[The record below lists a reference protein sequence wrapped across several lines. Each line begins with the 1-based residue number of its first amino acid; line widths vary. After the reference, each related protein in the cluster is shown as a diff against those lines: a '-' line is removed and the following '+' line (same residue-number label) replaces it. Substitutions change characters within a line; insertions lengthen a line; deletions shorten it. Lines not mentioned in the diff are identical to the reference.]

1 MNIACH
7 YLILSY
13 IVFKKLRG
21 LTQNTQW
28 EAQMFFTKAGPRLLQ
43 GICVKV
49 KVILSPGRVD
59 AGARVRDEDEMSSS
73 DCQSDQQRSQASCRL
88 NIIKGYFTP
97 NDSKWTNE
105 RGENEFD
112 LRKETIWTS
121 CFQWVTQNDSNS
133 GAKMTNHNKN
143 VLDQ

>member
-13 IVFKKLRG
+13 IVFKKFRG

-59 AGARVRDEDEMSSS
+59 AGARVRDEDEMSSG
-73 DCQSDQQRSQASCRL
+73 DCQSDQQRSQASSGL
-88 NIIKGYFTP
+88 NISKGYFAL
-97 NDSKWTNE
+97 NYSK
-105 RGENEFD
+105 
-112 LRKETIWTS
+112 S
-121 CFQWVTQNDSNS
+121 FQVNQRTRRE
-133 GAKMTNHNKN
+133 
-143 VLDQ
+143 